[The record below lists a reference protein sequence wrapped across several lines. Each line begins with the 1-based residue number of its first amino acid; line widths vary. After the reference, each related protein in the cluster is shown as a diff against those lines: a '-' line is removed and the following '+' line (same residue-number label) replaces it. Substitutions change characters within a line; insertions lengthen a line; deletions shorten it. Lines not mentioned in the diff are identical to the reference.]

1 MRKDNRQMIVNI
13 TKANFDAEVMNSDKP
28 VLIDFWA
35 EWCGPCRMMA
45 PIVDGI
51 AESRDDIKVGKID
64 VDAEPELAAAFR
76 IESIPTLVVLK
87 NGAVTAASVGLR
99 QKADVL
105 ALLDK

>member
-1 MRKDNRQMIVNI
+1 MIINI
-13 TKANFDAEVMNSDKP
+13 TKGNFDAEVMNSDKP

-45 PIVDGI
+45 PVVDEI
-51 AESRDDIKVGKID
+51 AEERSDIKVGKID
-64 VDAEPELAAAFR
+64 VDAEPELAVAFR
-76 IESIPTLVVLK
+76 IESIPTLVVMK

-99 QKADVL
+99 SKADVL

>member
-1 MRKDNRQMIVNI
+1 MVLKI
-13 TKANFDAEVMNSDKP
+13 TKSNFDAEVIKSEVP

-45 PIVDGI
+45 PVVDEI
-51 AESRDDIKVGKID
+51 AAERTDIKVGKID

-76 IESIPTLVVLK
+76 IESIPTLVVMK
-87 NGAVTAASVGLR
+87 NGAVTAASVGLK
-99 QKADVL
+99 QKAQVL

>member
-1 MRKDNRQMIVNI
+1 MVIKI
-13 TKANFDAEVMNSDKP
+13 TKSNFDAEVMKSEVP

-35 EWCGPCRMMA
+35 EWCAPCRMMA
-45 PIVDGI
+45 PTVDAV
-51 AESRDDIKVGKID
+51 AEERSDIKVGKID
-64 VDAEPELAAAFR
+64 VDTEPELAAAFR
-76 IESIPTLVVLK
+76 IESIPTLVVVK

>member
-1 MRKDNRQMIVNI
+1 MALKI
-13 TKANFDAEVMNSDKP
+13 TKSNFDAEVIKSEVP

-45 PIVDGI
+45 PVVDEI
-51 AESRDDIKVGKID
+51 AAERTDIKVGKID

-76 IESIPTLVVLK
+76 IESIPTLVVMK
-87 NGAVTAASVGLR
+87 NGAVTAASVGLKPKD
-99 QKADVL
+99 QVL

>member
-1 MRKDNRQMIVNI
+1 MMHFNMESFESEL
-13 TKANFDAEVMNSDKP
+13 KAGKLMMV
-28 VLIDFWA
+28 DFWA
-35 EWCGPCRMMA
+35 AWCGPCRMMA
-45 PIVDGI
+45 PVVDEV
-51 AESRDDIKVGKID
+51 ANLRSDIKVGKID

-87 NGAVTAASVGLR
+87 NGAVTAASVGLK

>member
-1 MRKDNRQMIVNI
+1 MALKI
-13 TKANFDAEVMNSDKP
+13 TKSNFDAEVIKSEVP

-45 PIVDGI
+45 PVIDEI
-51 AESRDDIKVGKID
+51 AAERTDVKVGKID

-76 IESIPTLVVLK
+76 IESIPTLVVMK
-87 NGAVTAASVGLR
+87 NGAVTAASVGLKPKD
-99 QKADVL
+99 QVL

>member
-1 MRKDNRQMIVNI
+1 MIINI
-13 TKANFDAEVMNSDKP
+13 TKSNFDTEVMNSAVP

-45 PIVDGI
+45 PVVDEV
-51 AESRDDIKVGKID
+51 AKLRPDVKVGKID
-64 VDAEPELAAAFR
+64 VDSEPELAAAFK
-76 IESIPTLVVLK
+76 IESIPTLVVVK

-99 QKADVL
+99 QKGDVL

>member
-1 MRKDNRQMIVNI
+1 MALKI
-13 TKANFDAEVMNSDKP
+13 TKSNFDAEVIKSEVP

-45 PIVDGI
+45 PVVDEI
-51 AESRDDIKVGKID
+51 AAERTDIKVGKID

-76 IESIPTLVVLK
+76 IESIPTLVVME
-87 NGAVTAASVGLR
+87 NGAVTAASVGLK
-99 QKADVL
+99 QKAQVL

>member
-1 MRKDNRQMIVNI
+1 MIVNI

>member
-1 MRKDNRQMIVNI
+1 MIINI
-13 TKANFDAEVMNSDKP
+13 TKGNFDAEVMNSDKP

-45 PIVDGI
+45 PVVDEV
-51 AESRDDIKVGKID
+51 ANLRSDIKVGKID

-87 NGAVTAASVGLR
+87 NGAVTAASVGLK